1 MIKIDLAKLNI
12 KSRVNLAYACIS
24 FVLGICF
31 ILAEFFGFGVLG
43 IIIGALIVVM
53 GTIQVVQVIKD
64 KRDVPQDDSV
74 IGVTLIL
81 VGLITMMPGV
91 NDLIFALMPFMIS
104 FFGGGI
110 LIDTAFRAIF
120 KKKRF
125 KKGASV
131 FLKIPIALILIALG
145 IIFFVNL
152 ELSIHVTL
160 VTGTTFVGFSTYCA
174 YRILSAEPEIEPEK
188 IPDYE

>member
-160 VTGTTFVGFSTYCA
+160 VTGATFLGFSTYCA
-174 YRILSAEPEIEPEK
+174 YRIFSAEPEIEPEK